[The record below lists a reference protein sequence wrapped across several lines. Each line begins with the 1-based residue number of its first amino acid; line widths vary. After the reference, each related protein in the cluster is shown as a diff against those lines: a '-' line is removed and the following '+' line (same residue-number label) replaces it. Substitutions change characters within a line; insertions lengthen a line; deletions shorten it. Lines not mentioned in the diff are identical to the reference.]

1 MKARHDIETMRETA
15 YAKALE
21 ADDRLR
27 LGLIDPDEADRARAF
42 AEGVESALLWALS
55 DAGSPFSD

>member
-15 YAKALE
+15 YAKSLE

-27 LGLIDPDEADRARAF
+27 VGLVEPDTADRDRAY
-42 AEGVESALLWALS
+42 AQGVEAGLLWALN